1 MIITYVYAMRLVRAG
16 KASIVATCINND
28 DKYWII
34 NRHDL
39 QRTDH
44 ALIPHNK

>member
-1 MIITYVYAMRLVRAG
+1 MIISLAYAKRLVKAG
-16 KASIVATCINND
+16 KASIVSRCHNSSTGDA
-28 DKYWII
+28 YWVI

-44 ALIPHNK
+44 AVVEA